1 MIMKKTQCVI
11 YSLLVV
17 VVITLF
23 FTGCNTL
30 GGMGEDIESGG
41 RKIQD
46 AAGTNSDY

>member
-23 FTGCNTL
+23 FTGCNTFR
-30 GGMGEDIESGG
+30 GMGEDIESGG
-41 RKIQD
+41 KKIQD
-46 AAGTNSDY
+46 VAASDSDN